1 MRLGVAL
8 SSTAHAAVL
17 AWGLLSF
24 SAPAPLEVA
33 DVEAL
38 PIDIVPIEEFTQSVQ
53 GDKKA
58 DLSETPAP
66 KPTQRPDVVENA
78 ENIGESQNDLK
89 PQPEAKPAEQPVEVA
104 KAETPPPSP
113 TPTPAPKQ
121 ETEVPPAPEDT
132 PAPTTEMAALNEP
145 AVPVTEE
152 VPSEEATPAEAS
164 EQFASLQDVSVVPT
178 RRPEPPKPKTAE
190 TTKRKKPEKPASTK
204 SASSDKKEEKVTD
217 EIASL
222 LNKQEPAS
230 SGAKKSDQQASLGT
244 RKPSKSGKLSTS
256 EMDALRAAIEQCWS
270 VPAGLADA
278 EDMRVTV
285 TIRLLPDGSIEG
297 RPDVQ
302 ATGGESG
309 ARRAFAGSAR
319 RAVQKC
325 APYSLPKEKY
335 DTWAEV
341 VVNFSAAEMF

>member
-1 MRLGVAL
+1 MKLGVTL

-89 PQPEAKPAEQPVEVA
+89 SQPEAKPAEQPVEVA
-104 KAETPPPSP
+104 KAETPPPAP
-113 TPTPAPKQ
+113 TPTPAPKL

-132 PAPTTEMAALNEP
+132 PAPTTELAALNEP

-152 VPSEEATPAEAS
+152 AASEEATPAESS
-164 EQFASLQDVSVVPT
+164 EQFASLQDVSAVPT

-190 TTKRKKPEKPASTK
+190 TTKRKNEEKPASTK
-204 SASSDKKEEKVTD
+204 SASSDKKEETVND

-230 SGAKKSDQQASLGT
+230 SGAKKSEKQASLGT
-244 RKPSKSGKLSTS
+244 SKPSKSGKLSTS

>member
-1 MRLGVAL
+1 VKLGVTL

-89 PQPEAKPAEQPVEVA
+89 SQPEAKPAEQPVEVA
-104 KAETPPPSP
+104 KAETPPPAP
-113 TPTPAPKQ
+113 TPTPTPKL

-132 PAPTTEMAALNEP
+132 PAPTTELAALNEP

-152 VPSEEATPAEAS
+152 AASEEATPAESS

-190 TTKRKKPEKPASTK
+190 TTKRKNEEKPASTK
-204 SASSDKKEEKVTD
+204 SASSDKKEETVND

-230 SGAKKSDQQASLGT
+230 SGAKKSEKQASLGT
-244 RKPSKSGKLSTS
+244 SKPSKSGKLSTS

>member
-1 MRLGVAL
+1 MKFGVAL

-38 PIDIVPIEEFTQSVQ
+38 PIDIVPIEEFTQSVE

-89 PQPEAKPAEQPVEVA
+89 SQPEAKPAEQPVETA
-104 KAETPPPSP
+104 KAETPPPAP
-113 TPTPAPKQ
+113 KPTPAP
-121 ETEVPPAPEDT
+121 EIEEVPPAPEDT
-132 PAPTTEMAALNEP
+132 PAPTTEMSALNDP
-145 AVPVTEE
+145 AVPITEE
-152 VPSEEATPAEAS
+152 TPVEEAAPAESS
-164 EQFASLQDVSVVPT
+164 EQFASLQDVAAVPIK
-178 RRPEPPKPKTAE
+178 RPEPPKPKTAE
-190 TTKRKKPEKPASTK
+190 TTQRKKPDKPASTR
-204 SASSDKKEEKVTD
+204 SASSDKKEESVTD

-230 SGAKKSDQQASLGT
+230 SGAKTSDQQASLGT
-244 RKPSKSGKLSTS
+244 SKPSKSGKLSAS
-256 EMDALRAAIEQCWS
+256 ELDALRAAIEQCWS

-285 TIRLLPDGSIEG
+285 TIRLTPDGNIEG

-302 ATGGESG
+302 ASGGESG

-325 APYSLPKEKY
+325 APYSLPTEKY

>member
-1 MRLGVAL
+1 MKLGVAL

-38 PIDIVPIEEFTQSVQ
+38 PIDIVPIEELTQSVQ

-89 PQPEAKPAEQPVEVA
+89 SQPEAKPAEQPVEVA

-113 TPTPAPKQ
+113 TPTPAPKL

-132 PAPTTEMAALNEP
+132 PAPTTELAALNEP

-152 VPSEEATPAEAS
+152 APSEETTPAESS

-190 TTKRKKPEKPASTK
+190 TTKRKQEEKPASTK
-204 SASSDKKEEKVTD
+204 SASSDEKKDAVSD

-230 SGAKKSDQQASLGT
+230 SGAKKSEKQASLGT
-244 RKPSKSGKLSTS
+244 SKPSKSGKLSTS